1 MAQPSRRVLP
11 YILGLLVCLAAVA
24 MARRGWSFYG
34 LSLEDR
40 VEHPDFRKLR
50 PSGIIGMGYGF
61 VAAGLVILN
70 LSYLVRRLIASSN
83 RLGSMR
89 VWLDLHVFTGLMAA
103 VLVVFHS
110 ALQLRTPIAKT
121 SAASLAV
128 VVLTGLIGRFLY
140 ALTPPDAS
148 RLRLALDGL
157 EAAAPGARL
166 QATAI
171 LDGLPAPR
179 LPANASLLRSLITIP
194 RWRRVASQRTSAL
207 RVLEPP
213 RAEATPDVRAAWRE
227 LHKAS
232 KAEARAS
239 GMAALLRSW
248 RGLHRFFA
256 LLMLIAVG
264 VHAGI
269 AWHYGYRWIF

>member
-1 MAQPSRRVLP
+1 LP
-11 YILGLLVCLAAVA
+11 YILGLLVLLAAVA

-50 PSGIIGMGYGF
+50 PSGSIGMGYGF

-70 LSYLVRRLIASSN
+70 LSYLVRRLIAGSN

-103 VLVVFHS
+103 TLVVFHS

-121 SAASLAV
+121 SAASLAI

-194 RWRRVASQRTSAL
+194 RWRGRGAAIARCACSSRPAPSQP
-207 RVLEPP
+207 E
-213 RAEATPDVRAAWRE
+213 VRAAWRE

-232 KAEARAS
+232 TAEARAS